1 MLRLIV
7 RVVGWN
13 ALLLFAA
20 AVLIAAAGE
29 AWFRLTKPF
38 MDASFPAEFV
48 PNIGWRHKPNTEMRY
63 TNQTDYWVVSR
74 VNSLGFLDREPP
86 SPERAAASCHVS
98 VIGDSFVEAREVP
111 IDRKFQVRLEQLA
124 AAALPRL
131 DVTASA
137 FGHTGTGQ
145 IQQLPF
151 YDEYARRLRPKLV
164 VLVFFTNDFAE
175 NSSILQTLYNRS
187 NPPCPPREFSA
198 ARLPDGTMELRP
210 PPPACPPP
218 DADTPGPEPPEIKRT
233 PRVIRAARKVSWFAK
248 WLNAKLLA
256 PQRASNNTM
265 RVVSWL
271 EWTSRNPAY
280 SAYFKGW
287 SPAADGRD
295 IHALMRMF
303 ARKDLPPV
311 FEDALD
317 YTVFALEQFKQRAD
331 RDGAKLVILAAHGV
345 KIHGIRAFERMS
357 AMAAALDIPVID
369 QAAYI
374 LRQGAALT
382 DAQWRGDLHWND
394 DGHRWAAEALL
405 EWLQENQEVCG
416 GGADSKT
423 ALQTGLDANRK
434 TILKAAARGAGG
446 ASHAGN
452 ES

>member
-1 MLRLIV
+1 M
-7 RVVGWN
+7 
-13 ALLLFAA
+13 
-20 AVLIAAAGE
+20 
-29 AWFRLTKPF
+29 
-38 MDASFPAEFV
+38 
-48 PNIGWRHKPNTEMRY
+48 
-63 TNQTDYWVVSR
+63 
-74 VNSLGFLDREPP
+74 
-86 SPERAAASCHVS
+86 
-98 VIGDSFVEAREVP
+98 
-111 IDRKFQVRLEQLA
+111 
-124 AAALPRL
+124 
-131 DVTASA
+131 TASA

-164 VLVFFTNDFAE
+164 VLVFFTNDFHD
-175 NSSILQTLYNRS
+175 NSLILQTLYNRN
-187 NPPCPPREFSA
+187 NPPCPPSWEFSA

-210 PPPACPPP
+210 PPPPCPPP
-218 DADTPGPEPPEIKRT
+218 DADTPGPEPPEINRIPLLT
-233 PRVIRAARKVSWFAK
+233 RPARNVSWFAK
-248 WLNAKLLA
+248 WLNVKLLT
-256 PQRASNNTM
+256 PLHVSNNKM

-271 EWTSRNPAY
+271 EWISRNPAY
-280 SAYFKGW
+280 SAYFEGW
-287 SPAADGRD
+287 SPAADGPD
-295 IHALMRMF
+295 TDVLMLMF

-416 GGADSKT
+416 G
-423 ALQTGLDANRK
+423 
-434 TILKAAARGAGG
+434 AAP
-446 ASHAGN
+446 
-452 ES
+452 